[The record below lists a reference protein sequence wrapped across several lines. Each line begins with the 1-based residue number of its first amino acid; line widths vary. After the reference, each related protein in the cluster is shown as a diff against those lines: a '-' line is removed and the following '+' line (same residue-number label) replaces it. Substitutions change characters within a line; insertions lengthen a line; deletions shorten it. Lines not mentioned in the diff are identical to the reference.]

1 MTTLTTNT
9 SIQEPVY
16 SNRDYH
22 ATKTQIQGF
31 VADLMA
37 LKQSIHKRLETQQF
51 DYPIYS
57 FHYGVNW
64 RDLIGR
70 EPEYIRPEL
79 IRMVRE
85 TLSMDNRITQVS
97 NFEFDFKSDAC
108 ICSFDVKS
116 IFGEFKDNVE
126 VQI

>member
-1 MTTLTTNT
+1 MIELTTDT
-9 SIQEPVY
+9 SLKEPVY

-22 ATKTQIQGF
+22 TTETQIQGF
-31 VADLMA
+31 VTDLLA
-37 LKQSIHKRLETQQF
+37 LQQSIHKRLETQQF

-85 TLSMDNRITQVS
+85 TLSRDDRITQVS
-97 NFEFDFKSDAC
+97 GFEFEFQGDTC
-108 ICSFDVKS
+108 ICSFCVRS
-116 IFGEFKDNVE
+116 IFGEFRDNVE
-126 VQI
+126 VKI

>member
-1 MTTLTTNT
+1 MITLTTNT

-16 SNRDYH
+16 SNQDYH
-22 ATKTQIQGF
+22 ATKIQIQGF
-31 VADLMA
+31 VTDLMA

-57 FHYGVNW
+57 FRYGVNW

-85 TLSMDNRITQVS
+85 TLSRDNRITQVS
-97 NFEFDFKSDAC
+97 NFGFDFRGDAC

>member
-1 MTTLTTNT
+1 MITLTTNT

-16 SNRDYH
+16 SNQDYH
-22 ATKTQIQGF
+22 ATKIQIQGF
-31 VADLMA
+31 VTDLMA

-57 FHYGVNW
+57 FRYGVNW

-85 TLSMDNRITQVS
+85 TLSRDDRITQVS
-97 NFEFDFKSDAC
+97 DFEFEFQGDVC
-108 ICSFDVKS
+108 NCSFHVQS
-116 IFGEFKDNVE
+116 IFGEFQDNVE
-126 VQI
+126 VEI